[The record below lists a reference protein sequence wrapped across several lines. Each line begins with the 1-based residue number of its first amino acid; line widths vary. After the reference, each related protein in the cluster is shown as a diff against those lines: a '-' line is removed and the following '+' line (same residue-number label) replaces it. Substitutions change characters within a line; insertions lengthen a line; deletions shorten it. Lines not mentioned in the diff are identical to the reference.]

1 MATTTFT
8 GPIKAGSVINTT
20 GTAANGKMKNVGSVL
35 MTQVSAKTSHD
46 DTSTASAGIVIPA
59 NSFIFGIEVYVN
71 ELFAN
76 SNGSSTVLDVGTSA
90 DGDYFV
96 DGLALSA
103 TATTALGGAAAAA
116 RWINVG
122 TSDVEIYANME
133 TGNATAGELYF
144 VVSYIQNANVS

>member
-1 MATTTFT
+1 M
-8 GPIKAGSVINTT
+8 
-20 GTAANGKMKNVGSVL
+20 
-35 MTQVSAKTSHD
+35 
-46 DTSTASAGIVIPA
+46 
-59 NSFIFGIEVYVN
+59 EVYVN

>member
-8 GPIKAGSVINTT
+8 GPIKAGPTLNTT
-20 GTAANGKMKNVGSVL
+20 GTAASGKMKNVGTVL
-35 MTQVSAKTSHD
+35 TTQVSSKISHD
-46 DTSTASAGIVIPA
+46 DTSTASVGIVIPA

-76 SNGSSTVLDVGTSA
+76 SNGSSTTLDVGTSA
-90 DGDYFV
+90 DPDYFV

-122 TSDVEIYANME
+122 TSDVEVYANMA
-133 TGNATAGELYF
+133 TGNATAGELFF